1 MKRGKKK
8 PAKDKISN
16 ITNLGKINKI
26 NSPKKNITRKQSHQK
41 ETILECTLPDT
52 IDENNG

>member
-26 NSPKKNITRKQSHQK
+26 NSPKKNTKLRQSHQI
-41 ETILECTLPDT
+41 ETILECTMPDT